1 MDINLIIKKKLNKIV
16 FEFVFASLWIIVTLL
31 LYLKSNNIIILI
43 LLGIFPIVTL
53 LSEISSYIFIRKI
66 KNTRSSDSEQIN
78 FFNNQNCVFTEKNIL
93 LWKKRKI
100 ISYEYSEL
108 KSIYREI
115 CYTRRGAPDILY
127 MNFNKKETYKIKVYA
142 NAYFENKIDNI
153 EKYLVNKNN
162 SIEVDETIVNL
173 GVIKL

>member
-66 KNTRSSDSEQIN
+66 KKYRSSDSEQII
-78 FFNNQNCVFTEKNIL
+78 FLIIKTVFL
-93 LWKKRKI
+93 LKI
-100 ISYEYSEL
+100 TYYFG
-108 KSIYREI
+108 
-115 CYTRRGAPDILY
+115 RRA
-127 MNFNKKETYKIKVYA
+127 K
-142 NAYFENKIDNI
+142 
-153 EKYLVNKNN
+153 
-162 SIEVDETIVNL
+162 
-173 GVIKL
+173 